1 MIEATTMSFL
11 STSKGWIA
19 GILEYE
25 TALARLISNVVSPPL
40 VGVFTAIAFIFYAVP
55 QPQKVLVWLSWGLP
69 LLIIPPLSYVIW
81 LVRTGELADIHM
93 PDRRSRIKPLAVILG
108 WSIGCLWI
116 LHFWGTPSILIFVIL
131 TTMGYMMV
139 MSAVT
144 LFWKISFHSSAITAA
159 ASIGIATSGIASGW
173 SISAL
178 ALIPIVAWARVHL
191 RRHTLGQVCAGC
203 IVGLGM
209 GLILLV

>member
-1 MIEATTMSFL
+1 VL
-11 STSKGWIA
+11 
-19 GILEYE
+19 
-25 TALARLISNVVSPPL
+25 
-40 VGVFTAIAFIFYAVP
+40 AFIVYTLP
-55 QPQKVLVWLSWGLP
+55 QPQKVLVWLSWGFP
-69 LLIIPPLSYVIW
+69 LLIIPPLLYIIW

-108 WSIGCLWI
+108 WSTACLLL
-116 LHFWGTPSILIFVIL
+116 LHFWGAPSILILVIL

-139 MSAVT
+139 MSSVT

-173 SISAL
+173 SIMAL
-178 ALIPIVAWARVHL
+178 MLIPVVAWARVHL

-203 IVGLGM
+203 LVGLGM
-209 GLILLV
+209 GLMLLV

>member
-1 MIEATTMSFL
+1 MSFL
-11 STSKGWIA
+11 STSKGWIV

-25 TALARLISNVVSPPL
+25 TVLARLISNVISPPL
-40 VGVFTAIAFIFYAVP
+40 VGILTAIAYIGYATP
-55 QPQKVLVWLSWGLP
+55 QPQKVLSWLSWGLP
-69 LLIIPPLSYVIW
+69 LLIVPPLAYVVW

-108 WSIGCLWI
+108 WSMGCLLA
-116 LHFWGTPSILIFVIL
+116 LHFLGAPSILILVLLATI
-131 TTMGYMMV
+131 GYMAV

-159 ASIGIATSGIASGW
+159 ASIGIATSGIATGW
-173 SISAL
+173 SIV
-178 ALIPIVAWARVHL
+178 ALILIPVVGWARVHL
-191 RRHTLGQVCAGC
+191 RRHTLRQVCAGC
-203 IVGLGM
+203 LVGSGM